1 MSSLSELQEKLLAW
15 ATSDARKEELLA
27 ARRDWFDRHGEPH
40 EEDKSF
46 ETRMNGMLDHYLY
59 DFRPTGSNE
68 TTVEIFMRE
77 MGPQL
82 TTDDLAIYR
91 VLAKSVHGLF
101 EVKKI
106 KKGEVR
112 LRDVFTDLV
121 YDVTERRQMLGLEK
135 GDLLEARLLPHEGR
149 LFFSGAFLYHPQ
161 EVRKLILSEVKRQR
175 KEASKG
181 GPTIDVPS
189 FVASLSRM
197 ALKLERYRNVKV
209 ESLYDFRPE
218 SRPLATPPPRPRNEE

>member
-15 ATSDARKEELLA
+15 STRDERKEELLA

-46 ETRMNGMLDHYLY
+46 ETRMNGMLDYYLY
-59 DFRPTGSNE
+59 DFRPPGSSE
-68 TTVEIFMRE
+68 TTIEIFMRE
-77 MGPQL
+77 SGPQL
-82 TTDDLAIYR
+82 TTDELSVYR
-91 VLAKSVHGLF
+91 VLAKSIHGVF

-112 LRDVFTDLV
+112 LRDLFTDALH
-121 YDVTERRQMLGLEK
+121 DVTERRQMVGLEK
-135 GDLLEARLLPHEGR
+135 GDILEARLLPHEGR

-161 EVRKLILSEVKRQR
+161 EVRKLILNEVKRQK
-175 KEASKG
+175 KEEGKG
-181 GPTIDVPS
+181 TPFDVAA

-218 SRPLATPPPRPRNEE
+218 SRPLATPPPRSRNEE